1 MSRKQFVCAAN
12 LGFPVRP
19 CGFIHFFH
27 SFDLQSGN
35 LHHISFIH
43 HGPCYCSKT
52 KAWHWDTVQCMWKTD
67 LRHHHDMRSISIVE
81 AGIWSAQGVT
91 FWMMDRRAVYWWP
104 LHDRICPQ
112 PCFRNSRWSQSTTV
126 WSQGISEM
134 KFICTLSNSLWKNYL
149 DYLDCIDHL

>member
-12 LGFPVRP
+12 LGFPIQP
-19 CGFIHFFH
+19 CGFIHFFPFFWFVIWQSASHFFYTPWTLLLLKDQGVALGH
-27 SFDLQSGN
+27 SAMHVENS
-35 LHHISFIH
+35 
-43 HGPCYCSKT
+43 
-52 KAWHWDTVQCMWKTD
+52 
-67 LRHHHDMRSISIVE
+67 LRHHMRSISIVE

-112 PCFRNSRWSQSTTV
+112 PCFRNWRWSQSTTV

-134 KFICTLSNSLWKNYL
+134 KFISTLSNSLWKNYL